1 MLRWTASV
9 AKLNAEETSVVP
21 EKPTWSVHDLLSSYP
36 RPSISPATLKKLHE
50 LSALLPPEE
59 GTEAHIRMRQEL
71 EELVRLVEAVKLVDT
86 SDVGEAVGD
95 EGIPDGRV
103 WPDDQGMVLSSN
115 TREVEFEDK
124 EGETGT
130 ELLKHA
136 AVTKNGL
143 YVVEADR
150 RKK

>member
-1 MLRWTASV
+1 
-9 AKLNAEETSVVP
+9 
-21 EKPTWSVHDLLSSYP
+21 
-36 RPSISPATLKKLHE
+36 
-50 LSALLPPEE
+50 
-59 GTEAHIRMRQEL
+59 MRQEL
-71 EELVRLVEAVKLVDT
+71 EELVLLVEAVKLVDT

-150 RKK
+150 RRK